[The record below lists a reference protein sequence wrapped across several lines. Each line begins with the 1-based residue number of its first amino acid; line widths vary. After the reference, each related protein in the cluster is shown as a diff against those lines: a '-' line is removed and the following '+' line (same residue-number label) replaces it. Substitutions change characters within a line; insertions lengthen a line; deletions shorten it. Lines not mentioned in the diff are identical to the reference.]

1 MKKVFKGI
9 IILAIIAI
17 ILFVIN
23 YIRNNIIINEIF
35 ETQNNMDLGSNYYI
49 KTSVDSQMENSYS
62 ELYVKDDICVEK
74 SYINDK
80 LEKIDWHNKATD
92 EFKRLQE
99 NENGE
104 LKAVEV
110 EKIDGVES
118 FIEILLPFKE
128 ISLKNEVKKLNLFK
142 VIKEIDGCYEIKIA
156 DNEYVLINKDSK
168 VAVKFLKNE
177 QYEIKVLL
185 EINTVTEDEIEV
197 AKSGS

>member
-185 EINTVTEDEIEV
+185 EINTVTEDDVKID
-197 AKSGS
+197 

>member
-17 ILFVIN
+17 ILFVTN

-35 ETQNNMDLGSNYYI
+35 EVQNNMNLGSNYYI

-62 ELYVKDDICVEK
+62 ELYVKDDIYVEK
-74 SYINDK
+74 SYINNK
-80 LEKIDWHNKATD
+80 LEKIDWYNKIT
-92 EFKRLQE
+92 EEIKRLE
-99 NENGE
+99 EDENGE
-104 LKAVEV
+104 LKTVEV
-110 EKIDGVES
+110 EKIDGPES

-142 VIKEIDGCYEIKIA
+142 VIKEIDGCYEMKIA
-156 DNEYVLINKDSK
+156 NNEYVLINKDSK

-185 EINTVTEDEIEV
+185 EINTVTEDDI
-197 AKSGS
+197 KID

>member
-17 ILFVIN
+17 ILFVTN

-35 ETQNNMDLGSNYYI
+35 EVQNNMNLGSNYYI

-62 ELYVKDDICVEK
+62 ELYVKDDIYVEK
-74 SYINDK
+74 SYINNK
-80 LEKIDWHNKATD
+80 LEKIDWYNKIT
-92 EFKRLQE
+92 EEIKRLE
-99 NENGE
+99 EDENGE

-110 EKIDGVES
+110 EKIDGPES

-185 EINTVTEDEIEV
+185 EINTVTEDDVKID
-197 AKSGS
+197 